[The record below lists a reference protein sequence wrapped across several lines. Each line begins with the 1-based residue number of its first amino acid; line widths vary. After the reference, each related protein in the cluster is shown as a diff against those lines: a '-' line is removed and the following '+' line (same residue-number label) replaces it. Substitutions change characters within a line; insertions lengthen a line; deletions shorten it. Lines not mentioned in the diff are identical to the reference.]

1 MTTIADFILTPKQI
15 ATARRNLVKARAAK
29 KALNEA
35 KKARDL
41 TAAKRRNLDKAIS
54 ARRFPPK
61 DFSR

>member
-15 ATARRNLVKARAAK
+15 AAARRNLVKARAVK

-41 TAAKRRNLDKAIS
+41 TAAKRRDLDKAIS
-54 ARRFPPK
+54 GRHFPPK
-61 DFSR
+61 KR